1 MHASETDTLGTAEH
15 RYPIFPYFCLIKT
28 ITSPETSPFL
38 ELTLVD
44 ITKTKVK
51 TAKEPLLSSAKP
63 EFHLVPRT
71 ILHHQRCESQTATRP
86 KPKPESPDWL
96 KTVVA
101 QPRRR
106 ARRVTSVYATRSVVR
121 WRTTNDTTNFG
132 GDRNHRDRETAGGKS
147 SIPAQAA
154 IEGINRQFHPSLH
167 IATMRCLVALALC
180 ATSAAA
186 AAVAHLLDNF
196 VWAGVHRPRRAREA
210 ARAPARRAAPAR
222 PRSTPRRRPTRL
234 RRR

>member
-1 MHASETDTLGTAEH
+1 M
-15 RYPIFPYFCLIKT
+15 
-28 ITSPETSPFL
+28 
-38 ELTLVD
+38 
-44 ITKTKVK
+44 TKSKVK
-51 TAKEPLLSSAKP
+51 TTKEPLLSSAKP

-71 ILHHQRCESQTATRP
+71 KLHHQRCESQTATRP

-147 SIPAQAA
+147 SIPALLNLLDASDCDGCTGVA
-154 IEGINRQFHPSLH
+154 SLE
-167 IATMRCLVALALC
+167 AWFNMELDLEDASDAWRDVRLGLC
-180 ATSAAA
+180 GDGAAA
-186 AAVAHLLDNF
+186 PF
-196 VWAGVHRPRRAREA
+196 MQISG
-210 ARAPARRAAPAR
+210 ARRAAPAR